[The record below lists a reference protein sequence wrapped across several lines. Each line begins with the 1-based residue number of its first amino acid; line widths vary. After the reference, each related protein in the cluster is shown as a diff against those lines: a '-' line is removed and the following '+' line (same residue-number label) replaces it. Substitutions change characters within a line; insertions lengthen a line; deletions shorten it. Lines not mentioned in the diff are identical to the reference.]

1 MASNEWKVRTLSAER
16 VGIGLELIP
25 ESCAASNITAI
36 SLPNPQRPDK
46 SNRCKSKQYP
56 QSCRVAT
63 RQVDRPPHQRLQ
75 DAGAEEGAGV
85 GDARG
90 HAGEGV
96 GVHFFHAGPA
106 EGEAGGAE
114 AHEEEEEEQHS
125 L

>member
-16 VGIGLELIP
+16 VEIGLELIP

-46 SNRCKSKQYP
+46 SNRRKPKQYP
-56 QSCRVAT
+56 QSHRVVA
-63 RQVDRPPHQRLQ
+63 RQIDRPPHQRLQ

-85 GDARG
+85 GDAGG

-96 GVHFFHAGPA
+96 RVHFLDAGPA

-114 AHEEEEEEQHS
+114 AHEEKQHDAAG
-125 L
+125 